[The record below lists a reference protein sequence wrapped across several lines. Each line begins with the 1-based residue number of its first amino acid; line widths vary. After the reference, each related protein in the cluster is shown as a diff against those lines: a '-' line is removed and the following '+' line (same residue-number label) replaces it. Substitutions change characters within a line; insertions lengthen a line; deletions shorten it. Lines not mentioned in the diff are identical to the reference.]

1 MPTVF
6 VVDDHQDTAEALAM
20 FLEGNGYSAEPYI
33 DFKSA
38 EDRIVRDHPGIL
50 LTDFHMFG
58 SDISTQE
65 FIDRIRVHFPRLKIV
80 ILSGDPRKN
89 VEAGLLGVDFLGK
102 PVDLD
107 RLLKLCEEHCVQQ

>member
-6 VVDDHQDTAEALAM
+6 IVDDHQDTAEALAV
-20 FLEGNGYSAEPYI
+20 FLESNGFTAEFYT

-50 LTDFHMFG
+50 LTDYYMFG

-65 FIDRIRVHFPRLKIV
+65 FIDRIRAHFPRLKIV
-80 ILSGDPRKN
+80 ILSGDPLKN
-89 VEAGLLGVDFLGK
+89 IDAGLMGADFLAK
-102 PVDLD
+102 PIDLE
-107 RLLKLCEEHCVQQ
+107 RLEKLCAEHCVQQ